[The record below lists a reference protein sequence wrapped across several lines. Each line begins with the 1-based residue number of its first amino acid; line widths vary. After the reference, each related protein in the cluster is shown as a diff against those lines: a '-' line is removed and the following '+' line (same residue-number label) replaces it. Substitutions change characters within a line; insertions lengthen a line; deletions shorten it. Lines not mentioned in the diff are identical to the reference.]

1 MDLFQ
6 LQSKIRYLFCQNYN
20 GNITWF
26 RANFLGLVQFQQW
39 TTLVCNNEE
48 SEYHP
53 LSKATV
59 FHMDANNIIVSG
71 ETLVDI
77 MNEHP
82 CKLNDD
88 VLGVI
93 NSFW

>member
-1 MDLFQ
+1 
-6 LQSKIRYLFCQNYN
+6 
-20 GNITWF
+20 
-26 RANFLGLVQFQQW
+26 
-39 TTLVCNNEE
+39 
-48 SEYHP
+48 
-53 LSKATV
+53 
-59 FHMDANNIIVSG
+59 MDANNIIVGG

-88 VLGVI
+88 VLGII